1 MTNEQSVLEAESK
14 AAEFKKAYTAFLS
27 PLVISIRNNDA
38 SRPTLEDL
46 LTCQQLGAEYF
57 NHVESFVGTSGLL
70 GAHANGKWVTG
81 FAETCHSVLGAV
93 LAHHD
98 FLNSHSGIFK
108 GSLAQPDVN
117 SYANM
122 QRMTKEYLQKEKWK
136 KIEHDYRAKSL
147 PVAGFEMKG
156 ANDLKETPKW
166 QLVTGLVIGVV
177 FSLIILVMVVYI
189 PNPTP
194 PQFFVFRGLFAIS
207 LAAVAAIIPGL
218 LNVESRF
225 NRFSVKATG
234 AIAVFILVWM
244 LNPPELIGSPQ
255 NYPTGTERTIP

>member
-1 MTNEQSVLEAESK
+1 MTNEQAVLEAERK
-14 AAEFKKAYTAFLS
+14 ASELKKAYTKFLT
-27 PLVISIRNNDA
+27 PLVVRIQKEGSELT
-38 SRPTLEDL
+38 PEEL
-46 LTCQQLGAEYF
+46 LTCQQKGAEYF
-57 NHVESFVGTSGLL
+57 NFVESFVGTSGLL

-93 LAHHD
+93 LAHQN
-98 FLNSHSGIFK
+98 FLNSHSDVLK
-108 GSLAQPDVN
+108 GALVKPDVN

-122 QRMTKEYLQKEKWK
+122 QRMTKEYLKKETWK
-136 KIEHDYRAKSL
+136 NLEQQYRASAL
-147 PVAGFEMKG
+147 PVAGFESKE

-166 QLVTGLVIGVV
+166 QLITGLVIGIM
-177 FSLIILVMVVYI
+177 FALIILFLVVFI

-194 PQFFVFRGLFAIS
+194 SQFFVFRGMFAIS

-234 AIAVFILVWM
+234 AIGVFILIWM
-244 LNPPELIGSPQ
+244 LNPPALIGS
-255 NYPTGTERTIP
+255 